1 MNRQEAFQ
9 HLGIPTSSS
18 EADIKKAYR
27 KMAAKHHPDKGGK
40 EEDFKRIKEAYER
53 ITEPEKF
60 AHERTSSHRSTTGGT
75 YTQSDLEEMLRKAR
89 EKMGTNQEGIR
100 SRVYHD
106 FFNYE
111 QPKQQSSASQ
121 INAKISITLEEA
133 FEGVTKRVN
142 IPGLEHQV
150 VANVTPGTKDGD
162 IIHVALDNMVRV
174 HLTIVI
180 KLHEVFELDGINL
193 KVTMNGPMIDFYT
206 GTSLTVPT
214 IEGGKLNVKLPPNS
228 LGETTLRIKGKGFID
243 KVSKQRGNLYVIIK
257 PDLPPLTEEQIDKL
271 KEILI

>member
-9 HLGIPTSSS
+9 HLGIPPTAS
-18 EADIKKAYR
+18 EAEVKKAYR

-40 EEDFKRIKEAYER
+40 EEDFKRIKEAYEL
-53 ITEPEKF
+53 ISDPAKF
-60 AHERTSSHRSTTGGT
+60 STRSGGGGGTHSTHGT

-89 EKMGTNQEGIR
+89 ERMSGSNSK
-100 SRVYHD
+100 VYHD

-142 IPGLEHQV
+142 IPGLDHQII
-150 VANVTPGTKDGD
+150 ANATPGTKDGD

-174 HLTIVI
+174 HLMIVV
-180 KLHEVFELDGINL
+180 KPHEVFELDGINL

-206 GTSLTVPT
+206 GASLTVPT

>member
-9 HLGIPTSSS
+9 HLGISPSAS
-18 EADIKKAYR
+18 EAEVKKAYR

-60 AHERTSSHRSTTGGT
+60 AHERTSSNRSTTGGT

-89 EKMGTNQEGIR
+89 ERMSGSN

-111 QPKQQSSASQ
+111 QAPKQSS

-133 FEGVTKRVN
+133 FEGTTKRVN
-142 IPGLEHQV
+142 IPGLDQQV
-150 VANVTPGTKDGD
+150 IENVTPGTKDGD
-162 IIHVALDNMVRV
+162 IIHLALDNMVRV
-174 HLTIVI
+174 HLTINL
-180 KLHEVFELDGINL
+180 KPHDVFELDGINL
-193 KVTMNGPMIDFYT
+193 KVTMNGPIIDFYT
-206 GTSLTVPT
+206 GASLTVPT